1 MNVLTTP
8 YYPSSIIDPKVAKAL
23 GFSDVILH
31 GLSSYG
37 FAARGLIRA
46 VADGDR
52 RALRMIGVR
61 FTSPVI
67 PGDELE
73 TQAWEI
79 GPGPDGTVEIAFITK
94 DVTTGKVS
102 GAHAF

>member
-1 MNVLTTP
+1 
-8 YYPSSIIDPKVAKAL
+8 
-23 GFSDVILH
+23 
-31 GLSSYG
+31 
-37 FAARGLIRA
+37 
-46 VADGDR
+46 
-52 RALRMIGVR
+52 MIGVR